1 MQFVNKNYFID
12 LQVHGLLRSQKTFPS
27 CDVVKRG
34 YSGIVVV
41 DKPTLAIQQLCRA
54 RVTGRYTIPNHYCY
68 CCQITEA
75 LSTMLSVG
83 AL

>member
-1 MQFVNKNYFID
+1 MVQVGYIATGERKMIS

-27 CDVVKRG
+27 CSVVKRG

-54 RVTGRYTIPNHYCY
+54 RVTGMCVIPNHYCY
-68 CCQITEA
+68 FSIPCCRYCT
-75 LSTMLSVG
+75 V
-83 AL
+83 